1 MRDDWIKKMWYIHK
15 MEYYLALR
23 KKEDPSYI
31 TTWTNL
37 KDIILSGI
45 SWSQEGKSYLYEAS
59 KRVKLR

>member
-1 MRDDWIKKMWYIHK
+1 